1 MEEKQVGRVT
11 HYFNRVSVAA
21 IELTSPVAIGDTIV
35 IRGATTELEQPIGS
49 MQFEK
54 QDIEKAEAGQAVG
67 IKVKE
72 KTRRGDVVYKKQ

>member
-11 HYFNRVSVAA
+11 HYFNRVLVAA